1 MKDSF
6 VVTGLGGKKTL
17 SGTIAVRGAKNAV
30 LPAMASA
37 IIFKDTLTLTNVPL
51 IQDVDRMVKLLLGL
65 GATVQKKS
73 TRRYQITAKET
84 TQTSFATDAAEQ
96 LRASIILTGPT
107 LARYGSVSF
116 PHPGGCVIG
125 PRPIDLF
132 LDGFKKM
139 GGSVTET
146 ENHYRITAKEKK
158 LHGATIFFRVIS
170 VTATETFMMAATLAE
185 GKTILKNAALE
196 PEIKHL
202 ADFLN
207 GCGANIKG
215 AGTPTIEIEGT
226 GLLSAMGAV
235 YTTLPDRIETGSF
248 LILGALAADNLEITD
263 CNPEHVSMLIELLQ
277 FSGVPIEVKKSS
289 ICIKNNGKKRNRDF
303 QALNIR
309 THEYPG
315 FATDLQAPMVV
326 YLTQVSGQAVVFE
339 TIFEGRLNYTA
350 DLVLMGAD
358 ITMWDPQRVMIK
370 GPRTLRGRELEG
382 PDLRAGLAF
391 VIAAI
396 VAKGRSVINNVYYI
410 DRGYENIEKRLKN
423 IGVSIERI
431 KSEKV

>member
-6 VVTGLGGKKTL
+6 IVTGLGGKKTL
-17 SGTIAVRGAKNAV
+17 SGSIAVRGAKNAV

-37 IIFKDTLTLTNVPL
+37 LLFKDTLTITNVPL
-51 IQDVDRMVKLLLGL
+51 IQDVDRMAELLTGL
-65 GATVQKKS
+65 GVTVEKTS
-73 TRRYQITAKET
+73 TRRYQITVTKAVN
-84 TQTSFATDAAEQ
+84 TSFATGAAEQ

-107 LARYGSVSF
+107 LARFGSVSF

-139 GGSVTET
+139 GAHVKITK
-146 ENHYRITAKEKK
+146 NHYRITTKEKK

-185 GKTILKNAALE
+185 GKTVLKNAALE

-207 GCGANIKG
+207 SCGANIKG
-215 AGTPTIEIEGT
+215 AGTATIEIEGT
-226 GLLSAMGAV
+226 GLLQAQGKK
-235 YTTLPDRIETGSF
+235 YTTLPDRIEAGSF
-248 LILGALAADNLEITD
+248 LILGALSADDLLITD

-277 FSGVPIEVKKSS
+277 FSGVPIEVEKSS
-289 ICIKNNGKKRNRDF
+289 IRIKNNGKKRNRDF
-303 QALNIR
+303 KALNIR

-326 YLTQVSGQAVVFE
+326 YLTQVTGQAVVFE
-339 TIFEGRLNYTA
+339 TIFEGRLQYTS
-350 DLVLMGAD
+350 DLVRMGAD
-358 ITMWDPQRVMIK
+358 ITMWDPQRVMIT
-370 GPRTLRGRELEG
+370 GPRTLRSRELEG

-410 DRGYENIEKRLKN
+410 DRGYESIEERLQN
-423 IGVSIERI
+423 IGVSIERT
-431 KSEKV
+431 KNKEM